1 MRNVW
6 VLAIALFLIDH
17 LEASRMDK
25 LMDAVQSGNLKKV
38 KKYVKR
44 VGRRNINKSNDF
56 GETPLTSAATGSLI
70 PSFGPIA
77 P

>member
-1 MRNVW
+1 MRNLW

-44 VGRRNINKSNDF
+44 VGRRNINKPNDY